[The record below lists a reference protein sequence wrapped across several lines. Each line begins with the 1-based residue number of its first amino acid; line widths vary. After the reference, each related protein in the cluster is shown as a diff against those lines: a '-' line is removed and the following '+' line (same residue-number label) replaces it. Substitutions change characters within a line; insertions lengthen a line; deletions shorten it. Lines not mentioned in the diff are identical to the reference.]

1 MKRRLLA
8 VAVVA
13 ALGATLV
20 AQAPTSTATSSVSE
34 RVADGTLR
42 PARLKVDG
50 GTKRLP
56 FFSGGRLESLALGGT
71 ATSGARTQPSLTGKP
86 AARAGAGIAV
96 RSLGCAERNRG
107 RNIRGNQDCTYR
119 RQGETD
125 IAVDPNNPKTLVAGM
140 NDSLVGFNRT
150 SMDFSVDG
158 GEHWGAISTAP
169 FGYRL
174 NAPDQLEPTSADPN
188 RHTIKGGAGTQH
200 SYDACSDPYLAADSR
215 GRFFYSCV
223 GFDVASNA
231 GLAFV
236 VPSPAGAKG
245 SYFDQVPA
253 PFDLSAPYSGREH
266 IIAEDNSA
274 GAIYDAPKVAA
285 DAYVNSRNRD
295 NVYFTWTVFDVTC
308 GAKHDEYCESPIW
321 GSMSTDHGFTWS
333 TPEKISG
340 VNGSI
345 CTLGNAL
352 NPKLNPGS
360 CNLDGHSDIQVRPNG
375 DLAVTFISQNTPGTD
390 PQILALSCRPRGSS
404 PEGSARLN
412 CQQPTKVADYVTG
425 PGCDFGGGAEQCI
438 PGVNIRA
445 PFETAQRLAVNER
458 TGDLYDTW
466 YDYRRG
472 EFDVFVSK
480 STDGGRSWRA
490 PRKVNPDRGTDHYFS
505 AIDVGERRGANVAIS
520 YYRTDRVKNENN
532 PPPGGFGTDV
542 ATKMSDYVLS
552 GGRGRHTPYSFTVL
566 SPRFPPPDGLQAG
579 FNGDYSGIV
588 VDAKQMAHPI
598 WSDTRNRIPNPQF
611 NKGTVDE
618 DVFTVTRPIPGS

>member
-86 AARAGAGIAV
+86 TARAGAGIAV

-107 RNIRGNQDCTYR
+107 RNIRVNQDCTYR
-119 RQGETD
+119 RQAETD

-215 GRFFYSCV
+215 GRFFFTCV
-223 GFDVASNA
+223 GFDVASNDS
-231 GLAFV
+231 LAFV
-236 VPSPAGAKG
+236 VPSRPGAMG
-245 SYFDQVPA
+245 SYFDQVPPPEGLA
-253 PFDLSAPYSGREH
+253 PPYTGREH
-266 IIAEDNSA
+266 IVAEDNSA
-274 GAIYDAPKVAA
+274 AATYDAPKVAA
-285 DAYVNSRNRD
+285 DFFADSPNRD
-295 NVYFTWTVFDVTC
+295 NVYFTWTVFDFTC
-308 GAKHDEYCESPIW
+308 GPNKDQYCESPVW

-333 TPEKISG
+333 TPEQISG
-340 VNGSI
+340 SNPAI
-345 CTLGNAL
+345 CTMGNVF
-352 NPKLNPGS
+352 NPQLPSGA
-360 CNLDGHSDIQVRPNG
+360 CNLDGHSDLTVRPNG
-375 DLAVTFISQNTPGTD
+375 DLAVTFMSQNTPSQN
-390 PQILALSCRPRGSS
+390 PEILSLRCEPRGSS
-404 PEGSARLN
+404 PAGTAHLN
-412 CQQPTKVADYVTG
+412 CGTPRKVADYVLG
-425 PGCDFGGGAEQCI
+425 PGCDFGRGVEQCI
-438 PGVNIRA
+438 PGAFIRA
-445 PFETAQRLAVNER
+445 PFETAQRLTVDER
-458 TGDLYDTW
+458 SGALYDTW
-466 YDYRRG
+466 YDYRQG
-472 EFDVFVSK
+472 EFDVFVAR
-480 STDGGRSWRA
+480 STDGGTTWA
-490 PRKVNPDRGTDHYFS
+490 
-505 AIDVGERRGANVAIS
+505 
-520 YYRTDRVKNENN
+520 
-532 PPPGGFGTDV
+532 
-542 ATKMSDYVLS
+542 
-552 GGRGRHTPYSFTVL
+552 
-566 SPRFPPPDGLQAG
+566 
-579 FNGDYSGIV
+579 
-588 VDAKQMAHPI
+588 
-598 WSDTRNRIPNPQF
+598 
-611 NKGTVDE
+611 
-618 DVFTVTRPIPGS
+618 